1 MNKERTMTKSSS
13 GDARAHARRARR
25 RGAGLGSE
33 EEEERAGEIRAW
45 CGWGLRGRGG
55 GAQEEIPASVFLFL
69 LFNDSRNRREER
81 TRFTGDE
88 SHRNDRYHS

>member
-1 MNKERTMTKSSS
+1 MTQRALAAMNKERTMTKSSS

-33 EEEERAGEIRAW
+33 EEEARAGEIRAW

-55 GAQEEIPASVFLFL
+55 GA
-69 LFNDSRNRREER
+69 R
-81 TRFTGDE
+81 GDT
-88 SHRNDRYHS
+88 SFRISFSAL